1 MLQRC
6 LDCGHHRYPPA
17 RYCAHC
23 RGERA
28 QSVPSSGNG
37 VIESW
42 CTFHKA
48 YWPELK
54 VPYDVVQV
62 RLDEGVRVYSN
73 LVRGK
78 PRAGLRVK
86 ARVEG
91 SLVKFEPA

>member
-73 LVRGK
+73 LVRGE

-86 ARVEG
+86 ARFEG
-91 SLVKFEPA
+91 DLVKFEPA